1 MALAAIVTDL
11 IFSTKIV
18 TEARAQQ
25 RQVRVLRS
33 YSVLTE
39 FLRVTPPDML
49 IVDMN
54 CGGINSLS
62 AIALAKNSKP
72 DCKIVAYL
80 SHNQQDLAQQAMQ
93 AGADQVVPRS
103 EFVVLLPTLV
113 QTYADAV
120 AVGMTSGTD
129 NISAAISGSAAVLPK
144 SL

>member
-18 TEARAQQ
+18 AEARAQK

-33 YSVLTE
+33 YSVLSE
-39 FLRVTPPDML
+39 FLRATPPDML

-54 CGGINSLS
+54 CGGINPLS
-62 AIALAKNSKP
+62 AIALAKTSKP
-72 DCKIVAYL
+72 SCKIVAYL
-80 SHNQQDLAQQAMQ
+80 SHTQQDLAQQAMQ
-93 AGADQVVPRS
+93 AGAEQVVPRS

-113 QTYADAV
+113 QTYADAAAVSEPAGIENVSV
-120 AVGMTSGTD
+120 AR
-129 NISAAISGSAAVLPK
+129 SGSAGVQPK

>member
-33 YSVLTE
+33 YSVLSE
-39 FLRVTPPDML
+39 FLRATPPDML

-54 CGGINSLS
+54 CGGINPIS
-62 AIALAKNSKP
+62 AIALAKNCKP
-72 DCKIVAYL
+72 NCKIVAYL
-80 SHNQQDLAQQAMQ
+80 SHIQQDLAQQAMQ
-93 AGADQVVPRS
+93 AGAEQVVPRS
-103 EFVVLLPTLV
+103 EFVVILPTLV
-113 QTYADAV
+113 QTYADAA
-120 AVGMTSGTD
+120 AVSTPAGSE
-129 NISAAISGSAAVLPK
+129 NISGALSGAADALPK